1 MRIDAFF
8 LYEGLN
14 KQLSGKF
21 RAACSASAT
30 HSLATSQ
37 ALDQLKPT
45 WHLSGWRNM
54 RNTRS
59 NAGIQSCQP
68 IQKFVI
74 SHREFLMA
82 MGWLCNS
89 ASC

>member
-30 HSLATSQ
+30 HSLVTSQ
-37 ALDQLKPT
+37 ALDRLNRRGIYQDGEICVTQEVIQVFKAVN
-45 WHLSGWRNM
+45 LSK
-54 RNTRS
+54 S
-59 NAGIQSCQP
+59 
-68 IQKFVI
+68 
-74 SHREFLMA
+74 L
-82 MGWLCNS
+82 
-89 ASC
+89 